1 MYLEKYIPISK
12 IILNKIIKSTN
23 IEISKVELLLEYIQ
37 SKSVNTLIFI
47 EVAMKKTGLDFNQ
60 MIKIFNILETFGVL
74 KKVYKLYCP
83 LCKDVSQET
92 FNSMNELEEQS
103 VCEVCGKDL
112 YDSANP
118 YKYIF
123 INFEVSRNE

>member
-1 MYLEKYIPISK
+1 MLSDSFQ

>member
-1 MYLEKYIPISK
+1 MLSDSFQ

-47 EVAMKKTGLDFNQ
+47 EVEMKKTGLDFNQ

>member
-1 MYLEKYIPISK
+1 MLSDSFQ

-23 IEISKVELLLEYIQ
+23 IEISQVELLLEYIQ